1 MDIIFKVDNAIKQEY
16 LDEKLIDT
24 AKSDTF
30 VLKAVDNFEYSIG
43 KSVFNMNYAEL
54 NEMIARFKNSS
65 VKSILKNVSII
76 KTYIDFCV
84 GKKFVLHGENRLAMF
99 TVKEANNF
107 VSRQALLNKIVS
119 KETLEDYKNLL
130 YNPQDQLLLEL
141 PFIGVRGRT
150 VKDCTMEEIINLTID
165 DVDEK
170 NNILRLTQNNN
181 KKRYLEVEE
190 STIDLIKD
198 VYEQEFYVENNGMP
212 TNNPRFSSPRE
223 LQINKVERYI
233 FRVPS
238 KDKMEIFNNS
248 LLNSRMRKMQIFLD
262 NKYLKYTSLY
272 ESGML
277 NMAKNIYKEKGEI
290 TREDYAE
297 ICLRYNYISENEKI
311 TKNIIIPKKWANLRD
326 LFNQYREL
334 FKNDF

>member
-16 LDEKLIDT
+16 LDEKLSDT
-24 AKSDTF
+24 AKSDAF
-30 VLKAVDNFEYSIG
+30 VLREVDNFEYSIG

-54 NEMIARFKNSS
+54 NEMIARFKNTS
-65 VKSILKNVSII
+65 VRSILKNVSII

-84 GKKFVLHGENRLAMF
+84 GKKFVLHGTNRLAMF
-99 TVKEANNF
+99 TIQEAKNF
-107 VSRQALLNKIVS
+107 VSKQALLNKIIS

-150 VKDCTMEEIINLTID
+150 VKGCTMEEIINLTID

-170 NNILRLTQNNN
+170 NNMIRLIQNDG
-181 KKRYLEVEE
+181 KERYLEVEE
-190 STIDLIKD
+190 STIDLIKE

-212 TNNPRFSSPRE
+212 TNNPRFSNPRE

-233 FRVPS
+233 LRVPS

-290 TREDYAE
+290 AKEDYVF
-297 ICLRYNYISENEKI
+297 ICSRYNYGSGDPERYW
-311 TKNIIIPKKWANLRD
+311 TNLRE

>member
-1 MDIIFKVDNAIKQEY
+1 MEMIFKVDNGIKQEY

-24 AKSDTF
+24 AKSDAF
-30 VLKAVDNFEYSIG
+30 VLRELDNFEYSIG

-65 VKSILKNVSII
+65 IKSILKNVSII

-84 GKKFVLHGENRLAMF
+84 GKKFVLHGENRMAIF
-99 TVKEANNF
+99 TIKEAKNF
-107 VSRQALLNKIVS
+107 VSKQALLNKIIS
-119 KETLEDYKNLL
+119 KEKLEEYKNLL

-170 NNILRLTQNNN
+170 NNILKLTQNDG
-181 KKRYLEVEE
+181 KERYLEVEE

-290 TREDYAE
+290 AQEDYIF
-297 ICLRYNYISENEKI
+297 ICNRYNYGSGD
-311 TKNIIIPKKWANLRD
+311 PKRYWINLRD

-334 FKNDF
+334 LKNDF

>member
-1 MDIIFKVDNAIKQEY
+1 MEMIFKVDNGIKQEY

-24 AKSDTF
+24 AKSDAF
-30 VLKAVDNFEYSIG
+30 VLRELDNFEYSIG

-65 VKSILKNVSII
+65 IKSILKNVSII

-84 GKKFVLHGENRLAMF
+84 GKNFVIHGENRLAMF
-99 TVKEANNF
+99 TVKEAKNF
-107 VSRQALLNKIVS
+107 VSKQALLNKIIS
-119 KETLEDYKNLL
+119 KEKLEEYKNLL

-170 NNILRLTQNNN
+170 NNILRLTQNDG
-181 KKRYLEVEE
+181 KERYLEVEE

-212 TNNPRFSSPRE
+212 TNNPRFSNPRE

-262 NKYLKYTSLY
+262 NRYLKYTSLF

-277 NMAKNIYKEKGEI
+277 NMAKNIYKEKGELAK
-290 TREDYAE
+290 EDYVI
-297 ICLRYNYISENEKI
+297 ICSRYNYGSGD
-311 TKNIIIPKKWANLRD
+311 PKRYWINLRD

-334 FKNDF
+334 LKNDF

>member
-1 MDIIFKVDNAIKQEY
+1 MEIVFKVDNAIKQEY
-16 LDEKLIDT
+16 LDEKLTDT

-30 VLKAVDNFEYSIG
+30 VLRAVDNYEHMIG
-43 KSVFNMNYAEL
+43 KFVYNMTYHEL
-54 NEMIARFKNSS
+54 NEMIAMQFKNSS
-65 VKSILKNVSII
+65 IKSILKNISII

-84 GKKFVLHGENRLAMF
+84 GKKFVLHGENRLTVF
-99 TVKEANNF
+99 TMKEAKNF
-107 VSRQALLNKIVS
+107 VSKQALLNKIIS
-119 KETLEDYKNLL
+119 KEKLEEYKNLL

-165 DVDEK
+165 DVDDK
-170 NNILRLTQNNN
+170 NNMLKLTQNDS
-181 KKRYLEVEE
+181 KERYLEVEE

-212 TNNPRFSSPRE
+212 TNNPRFSDPRE
-223 LQINKVERYI
+223 LRINKVERYI

-290 TREDYAE
+290 AKEDYVI
-297 ICLRYNYISENEKI
+297 ICSRYNYGSGDPERYW
-311 TKNIIIPKKWANLRD
+311 TNLRE
-326 LFNQYREL
+326 LFKQYKEL